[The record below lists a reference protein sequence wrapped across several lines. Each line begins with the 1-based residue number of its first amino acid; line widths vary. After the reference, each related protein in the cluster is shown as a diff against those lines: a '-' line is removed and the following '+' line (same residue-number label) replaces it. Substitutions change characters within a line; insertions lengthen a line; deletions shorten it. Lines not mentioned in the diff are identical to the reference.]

1 MLTFYCT
8 LESYRYFFISSYW
21 IWPDRQCFY
30 LGSFIKRFSFNLLSF
45 MSFFYGKIRLPDLNM
60 VEYVV
65 IQGILP
71 LSIVSLRNFFVL
83 KGQSGL
89 TKLIILQIINDPNA
103 ISRWLSLVPL
113 IFITTLLGDHQKAI
127 LAVMERRNNNRIVI
141 FLDRFLLGYHNG
153 AGNLVMSINVLNARF
168 ILGFMIEFAW

>member
-1 MLTFYCT
+1 
-8 LESYRYFFISSYW
+8 
-21 IWPDRQCFY
+21 
-30 LGSFIKRFSFNLLSF
+30 
-45 MSFFYGKIRLPDLNM
+45 MSFFYGKIRLLDLNM

-103 ISRWLSLVPL
+103 IS
-113 IFITTLLGDHQKAI
+113 
-127 LAVMERRNNNRIVI
+127 
-141 FLDRFLLGYHNG
+141 
-153 AGNLVMSINVLNARF
+153 
-168 ILGFMIEFAW
+168 